1 MIGIISFF
9 GSLWGKVALG
19 AGIVLALV
27 ALRAADVHKQ
37 RKIGETRAVTKI
49 EKANEKATD
58 LGRKAAEKSR
68 APAPSGRVRGANRDP
83 TTRDD

>member
-1 MIGIISFF
+1 MIGLISFF
-9 GSLWGKVALG
+9 GTLWGRVALG

-49 EKANEKATD
+49 EKSNEKAID
-58 LGRKAAEKSR
+58 LGKRAAEKSR
-68 APAPSGRVRGANRDP
+68 APAPSRVRGANRDP
-83 TTRDD
+83 STRDD

>member
-1 MIGIISFF
+1 MIGLLGFF
-9 GSLWGKVALG
+9 GTLWGRVALG

-68 APAPSGRVRGANRDP
+68 APAGAGRLRGDRDP
-83 TTRDD
+83 STRD

>member
-1 MIGIISFF
+1 MIGLLGFF
-9 GSLWGKVALG
+9 GTLWGRVAVG

-68 APAPSGRVRGANRDP
+68 APAGAGRLRGDRDP
-83 TTRDD
+83 STRD